1 MTSAEA
7 VVRWWVAFSL
17 VSLAFAPLTW
27 WLAAGL
33 GQYRHALVRPVGL
46 VIATFVV
53 WWPAAMLGV
62 PFQAETVIV
71 GILAGGLAAWALIVR
86 YRRDLMNELGSLVV
100 FELVWVGSLMGY
112 VAFRSANPDIANTE
126 KPMEIAL
133 LSSIARSSDVPA
145 PDPWFAGSP
154 INYYY
159 FGYQSIATLI
169 HLSGVKASVAFN
181 LMLGSLF
188 ASTLTVASGFGG
200 WLAERFQSG
209 RCSILATGALAAF
222 FVGLAG
228 NLETF
233 TRLVT
238 SPGETISAGWW
249 DGVGW
254 QASRVIVDT
263 GVDGNPA
270 SSETINEFPAFSFI
284 LGDLHPHLT
293 TLPVLLATIM
303 LAAGLAHEHRYA
315 TYARVGAVG
324 AFAGLLYASNSWDA
338 PVALV
343 CVLGAVALAF
353 HRVDRDVAWRWGAA
367 IAGAALAAL
376 PFAISYTAPIGVHT
390 DDMPGWLTRVPVLGS
405 LPNTIAVVTW
415 RPSSAAELVVVHGV
429 WIMVGILFVG
439 WVYATSIEVRNIYRK
454 HVGIVLPLGLV
465 LAAGAI
471 AWSPAIVLLG
481 IPAAFLLAAA
491 WLDRRP
497 AVQLT
502 AALFAAGFCLA
513 LVPEFLYIQDSFGNR
528 MNTVFKLN
536 FQAWVFFGIASAVG
550 AVAVVQEAAGVGRWV
565 AAATMS
571 FVVLVSAPYTP
582 LSIEDWMNMGVASG
596 TLDGAAYLDVTNP
609 SESAGIAWLDT
620 EARDGDIIVEAP
632 GCAYQTLKGVP
643 MNRFS
648 AFTGTPT
655 LLGWANHERQWRRG
669 EFSHLS
675 EVIGVRESLAT
686 KWLSGQPA
694 ATHAD
699 IAPDFIVIG
708 AIERSTSERCPM
720 LNAYGDAEIDS
731 LVSLGW
737 KVAFQEGETT
747 ILRRD

>member
-7 VVRWWVAFSL
+7 VIRWWLAFSL

-33 GQYRHALVRPVGL
+33 GQYRHALLRPVGL
-46 VIATFVV
+46 VVATFVV
-53 WWPAAMLGV
+53 WWPAAMFGL
-62 PFQAETVIV
+62 PFQTETVLA
-71 GILAGGLAAWALIVR
+71 GIFAGGLASWILIVR
-86 YRRDLMNELGSLVV
+86 YRRDLMSELRTLVV
-100 FELVWVGSLMGY
+100 FELVWIVSLVGY

-133 LSSIARSSDVPA
+133 LSSIARSREVLA

-169 HLSGVKASVAFN
+169 HLSGLQASIAFN
-181 LMLGSLF
+181 LALSSLF

-200 WLAERFQSG
+200 WLAERFQTG
-209 RCSILATGALAAF
+209 KRSIVASGALAAF

-254 QASRVIVDT
+254 QASRVIVDS
-263 GVDGNPA
+263 GANGNPT
-270 SSETINEFPAFSFI
+270 ETINEFPAFAFV

-303 LAAGLAHEHRYA
+303 LAAGLANEHRFT

-338 PVALV
+338 PVGVV
-343 CVLGAVALAF
+343 CVLGAVALGF
-353 HRVDRDVAWRWGAA
+353 HRIDRDVAWRWGVA

-376 PFAISYTAPIGVHT
+376 PFAISYTAPVGVQT
-390 DDMPGWLTRVPVLGS
+390 GDIPGWLTRLPVLGS

-415 RPSSAAELVVVHGV
+415 RPSSAAELLVVHGV
-429 WIMVGILFVG
+429 WIIIGILYIG
-439 WVYATSIEVRNIYRK
+439 WVYATSIELRNTLRQ
-454 HVGIVLPLGLV
+454 HVGIILPCGLV

-481 IPAAFLLAAA
+481 FPAVVLLATA
-491 WLDRRP
+491 WLERRRP
-497 AVQLT
+497 VRLA
-502 AALFAAGFCLA
+502 AALFAAGFWLA
-513 LVPEFLYIQDSFGNR
+513 MVPEFLYIQDSFGNR

-536 FQAWVFFGIASAVG
+536 FQAWVFFGVAS
-550 AVAVVQEAAGVGRWV
+550 AVAVVIVAREAQAFRRV
-565 AAATMS
+565 AAVAAVS
-571 FVVLVSAPYTP
+571 FAVLAAAPYTP
-582 LSIEDWMNMGVASG
+582 LSVADWMDMGTVSG
-596 TLDGAAYLDVTNP
+596 TLDGAVYLNLTNP
-609 SESAGIAWLDT
+609 SESAGIAWLDA
-620 EARDGDIIVEAP
+620 EARDGDVIVEAP
-632 GCAYQTLKGVP
+632 GCAYQTLHGVP

-655 LLGWANHERQWRRG
+655 LLGWANHERQWRRS
-669 EFSHLS
+669 EFSNLS
-675 EVIGVRESLAT
+675 EVIGSRESLAT
-686 KWLSGQPA
+686 SWLSGQPA
-694 ATHAD
+694 PTPAD
-699 IAPDFIVIG
+699 IEPDFIIFG

-720 LNAYGDAEIDS
+720 LTAYGDAEIEL
-731 LVSLGW
+731 LVAQGW
-737 KVAFQEGETT
+737 AIGFQEGETT